1 MGLKKSST
9 RGRSAGSPSW
19 INVLTLWYPKF
30 LFVVN
35 CWILNCFLLII
46 FFFDLTSLGRT
57 CIFVWTLVVDW
68 NDLKYV
74 ILQVLCFFFWLPH
87 FLSFI
92 HTHTQYYLWQI
103 LLDIRYSWCILYF
116 FPAYVCLSQTYI
128 WFKITLNIR
137 VVLFF
142 SFNVCD
148 SSTAWFRVFLHERES
163 KSFHFVLCKILYSIT
178 NERLFY
184 VYKKS

>member
-1 MGLKKSST
+1 MGISTDNVTGLVLAVSSSIFIGTSFIVKKMGLKKSST

-19 INVLTLWYPKF
+19 INVLTLWYPEF

-46 FFFDLTSLGRT
+46 FFFYLTSLGRT

-87 FLSFI
+87 FFSFI
-92 HTHTQYYLWQI
+92 HTPNIICDRFCWI
-103 LLDIRYSWCILYF
+103 LDIVGAYYIF
-116 FPAYVCLSQTYI
+116 FLHMYVYVKHIFDFFFGYKTYI

-142 SFNVCD
+142 
-148 SSTAWFRVFLHERES
+148 
-163 KSFHFVLCKILYSIT
+163 I
-178 NERLFY
+178 
-184 VYKKS
+184 